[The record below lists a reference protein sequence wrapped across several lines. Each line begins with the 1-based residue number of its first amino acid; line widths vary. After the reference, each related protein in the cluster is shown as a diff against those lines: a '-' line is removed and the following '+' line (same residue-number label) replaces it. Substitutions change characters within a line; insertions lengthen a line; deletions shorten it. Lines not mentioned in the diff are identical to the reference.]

1 MVRGEC
7 PPRPRAAGL
16 TEAVC
21 YSQECVEVVW
31 LLAID
36 GDPIGLDPAA
46 SIAAMDYQLALT
58 WSVVEC
64 HRAHETTATGGAVA
78 WPIVHVL
85 GAQARRTMVAVAS
98 VGQRQDV
105 DAAVLAG
112 EALILGGSG
121 DGCVSGLK
129 GSSTRG
135 AGFRVLFPKDPGLV
149 GRGTDSPPFLLGR
162 RLLPVPASSGLV
174 ASPNPDHDRGC
185 GIVSATV
192 KQETHFPP
200 VGVIPAA
207 LAFGVVPCQ
216 PVTVAAQCFPST
228 LTSSRGLP
236 VGIESPA
243 APGGNGFRRRFPAIG
258 RREPSGST
266 MARREVDQPKARGW
280 VKRGFVGARVPRWS
294 TFRRHSRNRDPR
306 RSR

>member
-1 MVRGEC
+1 
-7 PPRPRAAGL
+7 
-16 TEAVC
+16 
-21 YSQECVEVVW
+21 
-31 LLAID
+31 
-36 GDPIGLDPAA
+36 
-46 SIAAMDYQLALT
+46 
-58 WSVVEC
+58 
-64 HRAHETTATGGAVA
+64 
-78 WPIVHVL
+78 
-85 GAQARRTMVAVAS
+85 MVAVAS

-207 LAFGVVPCQ
+207 LALASSPVSRSPLPRNASRPLSPPHEVCLSALNPPPPLPATDFDAGQ
-216 PVTVAAQCFPST
+216 PP
-228 LTSSRGLP
+228 
-236 VGIESPA
+236 PA
-243 APGGNGFRRRFPAIG
+243 DENPQARLW
-258 RREPSGST
+258 
-266 MARREVDQPKARGW
+266 RREVDQPRACGW
-280 VKRGFVGARVPRWS
+280 VKRDLSGCGCRVGQLSAP
-294 TFRRHSRNRDPR
+294 
-306 RSR
+306 